1 MATLYSTRVTVQP
14 RGGGNPVDAFDSTVP
29 AGIEPD
35 TMRAYYT
42 QRFGEPLDD
51 AYTDGPSGSRV
62 DIGWVFEV
70 PAQFELPGPP
80 DEFEMVVIPVT
91 EDPEQPGMLVS
102 VWLLLAEQRAKFEQL
117 VDEGKVDRLVV
128 VSLPERQPGEEVEP
142 KLTIRESPA
151 RQEFGDQPRH

>member
-1 MATLYSTRVTVQP
+1 
-14 RGGGNPVDAFDSTVP
+14 
-29 AGIEPD
+29 
-35 TMRAYYT
+35 
-42 QRFGEPLDD
+42 
-51 AYTDGPSGSRV
+51 
-62 DIGWVFEV
+62 
-70 PAQFELPGPP
+70 
-80 DEFEMVVIPVT
+80 MVVIPVT